1 MNLSFNGNELYK
13 GFNLVTSIVPSSTIK
28 HVLQGI
34 KFEVRAVEAGSKPV
48 CTLTATDLE
57 VLVKYTLSAK
67 EIVGTAVLFCRRFV
81 LTIY

>member
-34 KFEVRAVEAGSKPV
+34 KFEVR
-48 CTLTATDLE
+48 L
-57 VLVKYTLSAK
+57 
-67 EIVGTAVLFCRRFV
+67 
-81 LTIY
+81 